1 MALEFS
7 DRERREIAAL
17 VERYP
22 EGKQGAALL
31 PVLHLAQARF
41 GHLSSEVQLLVANTL
56 GVHPARV
63 HEVVTFYEMY
73 HEHPEGQ
80 FHLEVCTNISCHLC
94 GGDAILDHLK
104 HRLGIRPGQVTEDGL
119 FSLME
124 AECLASCGSGPM
136 MKVGL
141 DYYEFLTIEAVDQL
155 LGRFRE
161 IAPRLEGKAYE
172 RAPEGPHVGPVPGCE
187 PVLPSIGAAP
197 TPAPRAPVGEPP
209 DPAGQERVDAEAGA
223 FEAEAEREAEEL
235 ANGEADP
242 ETHRNE
248 RVAKEVADEARR
260 SEEKAKGGEDA

>member
-7 DRERREIAAL
+7 DRERREIATL

-22 EGKQGAALL
+22 EGKQAAALL
-31 PVLHLAQARF
+31 PVLHLAQDRF
-41 GHLSSEVQLLVANTL
+41 GHLDADVQRLVAETL
-56 GVHPARV
+56 DVHPARV

-94 GGDAILDHLK
+94 GGDAVLEHLQQK
-104 HRLGIRPGQVTEDGL
+104 LGIRPGQITEDGM

-141 DYYEFLTIEAVDQL
+141 DYYECLTIEAVDAL
-155 LGRFRE
+155 LERFRG
-161 IAPRLEGKAYE
+161 IAPQLEGKAYKF
-172 RAPEGPHVGPVPGCE
+172 APEGPHVGPVPGFQ
-187 PVLPSIGAAP
+187 PAFPPLGAAP
-197 TPAPRAPVGEPP
+197 APTPRPPVGAVP
-209 DPAGQERVDAEAGA
+209 DPAGAKAVEAEAER

-235 ANGEADP
+235 ARGQADP
-242 ETHRNE
+242 DTQRNE
-248 RVAKEVADEARR
+248 EVAREVAEEARR
-260 SEEKAKGGEDA
+260 AEQKAKGGDGS

>member
-7 DRERREIAAL
+7 DRERREIDAL
-17 VERYP
+17 IARYP

-31 PVLHLAQARF
+31 PVLHLAQDRF
-41 GHLSSEVQLLVANTL
+41 GHLDADVQLLVARTL
-56 GVHPARV
+56 DVAPARV

-94 GGDAILDHLK
+94 GGDAILDHLE
-104 HRLGIRPGQVTEDGL
+104 RELGIRPGQITPDGL

-141 DYYEFLTIEAVDQL
+141 DYYEFLTVEAVDQL
-155 LGRFRE
+155 IARFRD
-161 IAPRLEGKAYE
+161 IAPRLEGKPYKY
-172 RAPEGPHVGPVPGCE
+172 APGGPHVGPVPGFE
-187 PVLPSIGAAP
+187 PLLPPVGAAP
-197 TPAPRAPVGEPP
+197 TPISRMPVGEPP
-209 DPAGQERVDAEAGA
+209 DPAHREKVDAEAGR

-235 ANGEADP
+235 KNGAAKP
-242 ETHRNE
+242 ETQQNE
-248 RVAKEVADEARR
+248 QVAKEVAEEARR
-260 SEEKAKGGEDA
+260 SERKAKGGDDS